1 VRKCVLNVRLKFHDD
16 PTVNESSLLGQVWM
30 YVGKIKG
37 FDFGKEKRKNK
48 FERKKERNDLS

>member
-1 VRKCVLNVRLKFHDD
+1 MNVRLKFHDD